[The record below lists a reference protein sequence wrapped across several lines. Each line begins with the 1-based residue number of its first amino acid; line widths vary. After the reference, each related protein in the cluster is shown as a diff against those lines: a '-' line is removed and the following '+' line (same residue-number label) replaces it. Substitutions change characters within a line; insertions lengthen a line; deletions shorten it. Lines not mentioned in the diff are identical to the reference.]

1 MRVVLV
7 SELGGPEVL
16 TVADCPEPAPGPGQV
31 LVDVAAVGVNF
42 SDIYAREGRPP
53 YRREPPFVLGSEGA
67 GTVVALGEGV
77 TGLAAGDRVAWASA
91 PGSYTERAVIPA
103 AAAVVIP
110 DRVDTQVAA
119 AAMMQGITAHYL
131 CHSTYPVAP
140 GEVAVVHA
148 AAGGVGLLLTQ
159 LVKLRGGTVIATT
172 SGPAK
177 ADLARQ
183 AGADHIAAYDD
194 FGATVAGVTGGTG
207 AHVVY
212 DGVGRATFAAGL
224 AALRP
229 RGMMVLYGGAS
240 GAVPPVEPQDLAE
253 GGSLFL
259 TRPTMRHYIASRE
272 ELLWRTGEL
281 FGLIADGRLVIRIGA
296 TYPLTEA
303 ARAHRDLAGRR
314 TAGKLLLLPAEEGTA

>member
-1 MRVVLV
+1 MRAVVV

-16 TVADCPEPAPGPGQV
+16 AVAGFPDPVPGPGQV
-31 LVDVAAVGVNF
+31 LVDVAAAGVNF
-42 SDIYAREGRPP
+42 ADIYAREGRPP
-53 YRREPPFVLGSEGA
+53 YTRETPFVLGSEGA
-67 GTVVALGEGV
+67 GTIVALGAGV

-91 PGSYTERAVIPA
+91 PGSYTDRAVIPA
-103 AAAVVIP
+103 AAAVAIP

-131 CHSTYPVAP
+131 CHSTYPIAP

-159 LVKLRGGTVIATT
+159 LIKLRGGTVIATT

-177 ADLARQ
+177 ADLARG
-183 AGADHIAAYDD
+183 AGADHIAAYED

-272 ELLWRTGEL
+272 ELLWRAGEL
-281 FGLIADGRLVIRIGA
+281 FGWIAEGRLTIRIGG
-296 TYPLTEA
+296 TYPLAEA
-303 ARAHRDLAGRR
+303 ARAHHDLAARR
-314 TAGKLLLLPAEEGTA
+314 TTGKLLLLPG

>member
-16 TVADCPEPAPGPGQV
+16 TVADYPEPAPGPGQV
-31 LVDVAAVGVNF
+31 LVDVAAAGVNF

-53 YRREPPFVLGSEGA
+53 YRRELPFVLGSEGA
-67 GTVVALGEGV
+67 GTIVALGAGV

-91 PGSYTERAVIPA
+91 SGSYTERVVIPA
-103 AAAVVIP
+103 ASAVLIP

-177 ADLARQ
+177 ADLARH
-183 AGADHIAAYDD
+183 AGADHIAGYED

-259 TRPTMRHYIASRE
+259 TRPSMRHYIASRE

-281 FGLIADGRLVIRIGA
+281 FGWIADGRLSIRIGG
-296 TYPLTEA
+296 TYPLAEA
-303 ARAHRDLAGRR
+303 ARAHHDLAARR
-314 TAGKLLLLPAEEGTA
+314 TTGKLLLLPG